1 MREPPTSRPPTG
13 DWRLK
18 VRYRAIV
25 VERCDFLVIGSGIA
39 GLSFALEASHFGS
52 VVVLNKTTLPE
63 SATTYAQ
70 GGIASVWSPED
81 SFAQHEQD
89 TLVAGA
95 GLCHPDVV
103 AGVVREGPERVREL
117 IRLGTTFSLRQGAE
131 DDADYDL
138 GREGGHSRR
147 RILHA
152 DDATGREIMRVL
164 SERARR
170 EPA

>member
-39 GLSFALEASHFGS
+39 GLSFALEAARIGS
-52 VVVLNKTTLPE
+52 VVVVNKTRLPE

-81 SFAQHEQD
+81 SFAQHSQD
-89 TLVAGA
+89 TMIAGA
-95 GLCHPDVV
+95 DLCHAEVV
-103 AGVVREGPERVREL
+103 DLVVR
-117 IRLGTTFSLRQGAE
+117 
-131 DDADYDL
+131 
-138 GREGGHSRR
+138 
-147 RILHA
+147 
-152 DDATGREIMRVL
+152 
-164 SERARR
+164 
-170 EPA
+170 